1 MGVRSEGV
9 SSQPDRFTGTDP
21 AGPAPAVDVQFRSVT
36 KRFGDDV
43 MAVDSVDL
51 DVFQGE
57 FLSLLGPSGCGK
69 TTSLRMIA
77 GFEQPT
83 SGSIRIG
90 GVDAVGVPPYRRDV
104 NTVFQQYALFPHMT
118 VLENVAYGLKQRRV
132 SKGERQAQ
140 ARDALEL
147 VQLTGREQRKPRE
160 LSGGQQQRVALARA
174 LVMKPR
180 VLLLDEP
187 LGALDLKLRK
197 EMQIELKRLQ
207 TVVGITF
214 IYVTHD
220 QEEAMSMSDRIAV
233 MCDGRIEQLDVPL
246 AIYDR
251 PASAFV
257 ADFIGDMNFLDGR
270 VSEVSTG
277 TATVDVGAGTVFAR
291 VDRVQASPGDS
302 ITVGVR
308 PEKVTVTGQGQAGP
322 NRLAG
327 TLLTK
332 MHLGDQIRLVLELP
346 DGRHVVALEQRGEAD
361 TEVERLAVGDSA
373 LAVFGD
379 TAPLL
384 LDTTAPQGQREEA

>member
-1 MGVRSEGV
+1 MIPRSISSSSFNTDPPSPSSGIRKVPAVELRIARSAEYASTPDRPAAGGGPGQDGRGAVGVRSEGV
-9 SSQPDRFTGTDP
+9 SSQPERFTGGDP
-21 AGPAPAVDVQFRSVT
+21 AGPAPAVDVQFRGVT

-43 MAVDSVDL
+43 VAVDDVDL
-51 DVFQGE
+51 DVYQGE

-83 SGSIRIG
+83 AGAIRIG

-132 SKGERQAQ
+132 GKAARSRQAQ
-140 ARDALEL
+140 EALEL
-147 VQLTGREQRKPRE
+147 VQLTGRERRKPRE

-207 TVVGITF
+207 TAVGITF

-257 ADFIGDMNFLDGR
+257 ADFIGDMNFFDGV
-270 VSEVSTG
+270 VSEVDGG
-277 TATVDVGAGTVFAR
+277 TATVDVGGGTVRAPI
-291 VDRVQASPGDS
+291 DRVPATTGTML
-302 ITVGVR
+302 TVGVR
-308 PEKVTVTGQGQAGP
+308 PEKITVTGQGQAGP

-332 MHLGDQIRLVLELP
+332 MHLGDQ
-346 DGRHVVALEQRGEAD
+346 
-361 TEVERLAVGDSA
+361 
-373 LAVFGD
+373 
-379 TAPLL
+379 
-384 LDTTAPQGQREEA
+384 